1 MTIWIPDL
9 AGRSGPRY
17 RAIADAIAEAVG
29 RGDLAPGDKLP
40 PQRELAWRLEVTVG
54 TVGRG
59 YMLAEQ
65 RGLVSGEIG
74 RGTFVRA
81 ADSASATPLLPPAP
95 DGVLDLSIN
104 MSVGRANADALARTL
119 AELAAEPDVECFL
132 RYMPP
137 AGHPEHRAA
146 AARWMARVGLEAAPE
161 RIVLGHGAQQGL
173 AACLDVLAA
182 PGDTVLTETLSF
194 PLLIDPAR
202 LRNIALFGVALD
214 GEGMIPE
221 ALDEAA
227 AKTGARL
234 VVIVPTVQN
243 PTASVMGEARRRAI
257 AEVAERRDLM
267 IVEDD
272 VYGYLLPGRPPPI
285 AALAPERTVYL
296 TSASKC
302 LAPGL
307 RVGWIVAPERLVDRF
322 VEAIYGGSVAQPALT
337 HEIVRRWIEDG
348 TADALAGQLGEE
360 AAARQKMASEH
371 LAGLTL
377 SGSPSSLHVMVELPP
392 PWRRDEFV
400 GAALA
405 LGIRIA
411 SLSAFALDP
420 ETAPEAV
427 RITLSAVPDRA
438 TLRQALTSLRELAEA
453 GPRAGRGVI

>member
-1 MTIWIPDL
+1 MTIWLPDL
-9 AGRSGPRY
+9 TSHAGPRY
-17 RAIADAIAEAVG
+17 RAIAEAIAEAVVH
-29 RGDLAPGDKLP
+29 GDLAPGDKLP

-54 TVGRG
+54 TVSRG

-74 RGTFVRA
+74 RGTFVKA
-81 ADSASATPLLPPAP
+81 AGSGGATPLLAPPT
-95 DGVLDLSIN
+95 DGVLDLSRN
-104 MSVGRANADALARTL
+104 MSVGRANAEALARTL
-119 AELAAEPDVECFL
+119 AELAAEPDLESFL
-132 RYMPP
+132 MYMPP

-146 AARWMARVGLEAAPE
+146 AARWMARVGLEAAPD

-182 PGDTVLTETLSF
+182 PGETVLTEALSF

-202 LRNIALFGVALD
+202 LRDINLSGVALD
-214 GEGMIPE
+214 DEGMIPE

-227 AKTGARL
+227 VKTGARL

-243 PTASVMGEARRRAI
+243 PTASVMGEERRRAV
-257 AEVAERRDLM
+257 AEVAKRRDLL

-272 VYGYLLPGRPPPI
+272 VYGYLLRDRPPPI
-285 AALAPERTVYL
+285 AVFAPENTVYL

-307 RVGWIVAPERLVDRF
+307 RVGWLAAPERMIDRF
-322 VEAIYGGSVAQPALT
+322 TEIIYGDCVAQPALT

-348 TADALAGQLGEE
+348 TADTLAGQLGRET
-360 AAARQKMASEH
+360 AARQKMAYEH
-371 LAGLTL
+371 LAGFALR
-377 SGSPSSLHVMVELPP
+377 GSPSSLHVMLELPR

-400 GAALA
+400 GAALGR
-405 LGIRIA
+405 GIRIA

-420 ETAPEAV
+420 EAAPEAV
-427 RITLSAVPDRA
+427 RLSLAAAPDRA
-438 TLRQALTSLRELAEA
+438 TLGRALTTLRELAEA

>member
-1 MTIWIPDL
+1 MWIPDL
-9 AGRSGPRY
+9 ASRSGPRY
-17 RAIADAIAEAVG
+17 RAIADSIAEAVG
-29 RGDLAPGDKLP
+29 QGVLAPGDKLP
-40 PQRELAWRLEVTVG
+40 PQRQLAWRLEVTVG
-54 TVGRG
+54 TVSRG

-74 RGTFVRA
+74 RGTFVRVP
-81 ADSASATPLLPPAP
+81 DSGGTAPLLPPAP
-95 DGVLDLSIN
+95 DGVLELSIN
-104 MSVGRANADALARTL
+104 MSLGRTNADALARTL
-119 AELAAEPDVECFL
+119 AELAAEPDIESFL

-146 AARWMARVGLEAAPE
+146 AARWMARVGLEVAPE
-161 RIVLGHGAQQGL
+161 RILLSHGAQQGL

-182 PGDTVLTETLSF
+182 PGDTVLTEALSF

-202 LRNIALFGVALD
+202 LRNIELGGVALD
-214 GEGMIPE
+214 DEGMIPE

-227 AKTGARL
+227 AKTKAKL

-243 PTASVMGEARRRAI
+243 PTASVMGQARRRA
-257 AEVAERRDLM
+257 VAQVAKRRDLV

-272 VYGYLLPGRPPPI
+272 VYGYLLPDRPPPI
-285 AALAPERTVYL
+285 AAIAPERTVYL

-307 RVGWIVAPERLVDRF
+307 RVGWIVAPERLLADF
-322 VEAIYGGSVAQPALT
+322 SEALYLGSVAQPALT
-337 HEIVRRWIEDG
+337 NEIVRRWIEDG
-348 TADALAGQLGEE
+348 TAEALAQQLGDEV
-360 AAARQKMASEH
+360 AARQKLAAEH

-377 SGSPSSLHVMVELPP
+377 SGSKSSLHVMVELPR

-400 GAALA
+400 GAALDH
-405 LGIRIA
+405 GIRIA

-420 ETAPEAV
+420 EAAPEAV
-427 RITLSAVPDRA
+427 RLTLSAVPDRA
-438 TLRQALTSLRELAEA
+438 TLQRALTSLRQIAEA

>member
-1 MTIWIPDL
+1 MTIWLPDL
-9 AGRSGPRY
+9 TNRSGPRY
-17 RAIADAIAEAVG
+17 RAIADSIAEAVSQ
-29 RGDLAPGDKLP
+29 GDLAPGEKLP

-54 TVGRG
+54 TVSRG

-65 RGLVSGEIG
+65 RGLVSGEVG

-81 ADSASATPLLPPAP
+81 PDAGGAAPLLPPAP

-119 AELAAEPDVECFL
+119 AVLAAEPDVESFL
-132 RYMPP
+132 RYMPA

-146 AARWMARVGLEAAPE
+146 AARWMARVGLEVAPE
-161 RIVLGHGAQQGL
+161 RIVLSHGAQQGL
-173 AACLDVLAA
+173 SACLDVLAA
-182 PGDTVLTETLSF
+182 PGDTVLTEALSF

-202 LRNIALFGVALD
+202 LRDIELSGVALD
-214 GEGMIPE
+214 DEGMIPE

-227 AKTGARL
+227 AKSGARL

-243 PTASVMGEARRRAI
+243 PTASVMGEERRRAV
-257 AEVAERRDLM
+257 AEVAKRRDLV

-285 AALAPERTVYL
+285 AAFAPERTVYL

-307 RVGWIVAPERLVDRF
+307 RVGWIVAPERLVARF
-322 VEAIYGGSVAQPALT
+322 IEALYAGSVAQPALT

-348 TADALAGQLGEE
+348 TAEALAEQLGDE
-360 AAARQKMASEH
+360 AAARQKLAAEH

-377 SGSPSSLHVMVELPP
+377 SGSKSSLHVMVELPR

-400 GAALA
+400 GAALDR
-405 LGIRIA
+405 GIRIA

-420 ETAPEAV
+420 ESAPEAV
-427 RITLSAVPDRA
+427 RLSLAAVPDRA
-438 TLRQALTSLRELAEA
+438 TLEDALISLRELAEA

>member
-9 AGRSGPRY
+9 ANRSGPRY
-17 RAIADAIAEAVG
+17 RAIADSIAEAVG
-29 RGDLAPGDKLP
+29 EGVLAPGEKLP

-54 TVGRG
+54 TVSRG

-74 RGTFVRA
+74 RGTFVKSPDA
-81 ADSASATPLLPPAP
+81 AGASSLLAPAS

-104 MSVGRANADALARTL
+104 MSLARANADALSRVLT
-119 AELAAEPDVECFL
+119 ELAAEPDVESFL

-146 AARWMARVGLEAAPE
+146 AARWIARVGLEVAPD
-161 RIVLGHGAQQGL
+161 RILLSHGAQQGL

-182 PGDTVLTETLSF
+182 PGDTVLTEALSF

-202 LRNIALFGVALD
+202 MRDIALCGVALD
-214 GEGMIPE
+214 AEGMVPE

-234 VVIVPTVQN
+234 VVVVPTVQN

-257 AEVAERRDLM
+257 AEVAGRRDLI

-285 AALAPERTVYL
+285 AAIAPERTVYL

-307 RVGWIVAPERLVDRF
+307 RVGWLAAPEHLVARF
-322 VEAIYGGSVAQPALT
+322 SEALYLGSVAQPALT

-348 TADALAGQLGEE
+348 TADALAKQLGAEI
-360 AAARQKMASEH
+360 AARQKLASEC
-371 LAGLTL
+371 LAGLAL
-377 SGSPSSLHVMVELPP
+377 RGSVSSLHVMVELPR

-405 LGIRIA
+405 RGLRIA

-427 RITLSAVPDRA
+427 RITLSGVPDRA
-438 TLRQALTSLRELAEA
+438 TLGQALTSLRELAET